1 MQINRSKPPQWHGR
15 YFRAYIS
22 VVIGCVC
29 VHTIIVNNIYIYIY
43 IYIFPGGLDESR
55 WGYYPYLMGTGTGIY
70 VFESSWGKWER
81 DRLAEIWKY
90 VSRIK
95 DFIRFTMKCPV
106 NIRQQT
112 VHTAYMEQVNN
123 NKNINRMFVTKPHNV
138 ATSSIS
144 SFMNL
149 IKSD

>member
-1 MQINRSKPPQWHGR
+1 MT
-15 YFRAYIS
+15 AL
-22 VVIGCVC
+22 CVC
-29 VHTIIVNNIYIYIY
+29 VCVCVRVCVI
-43 IYIFPGGLDESR
+43 PGDFNVSR
-55 WGYYPYLMGTGTGIY
+55 WGYYTFLVGSVIDGIY
-70 VFESSWGKWER
+70 EKRQGVRF
-81 DRLAEIWKY
+81 AEIWKY

-112 VHTAYMEQVNN
+112 VHTAYMGQVINN
-123 NKNINRMFVTKPHNV
+123 ENINRMFVTKPHNV